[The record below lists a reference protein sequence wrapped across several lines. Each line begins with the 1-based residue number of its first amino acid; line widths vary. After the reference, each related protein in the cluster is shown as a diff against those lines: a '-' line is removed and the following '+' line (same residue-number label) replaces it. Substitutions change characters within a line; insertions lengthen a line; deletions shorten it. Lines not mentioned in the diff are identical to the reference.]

1 MNAASTIGESA
12 IRGGKK
18 ALAAPHGAFQFLT
31 EVRQELAKVVW
42 PTRQQTIRL
51 TLIVVG
57 VSLVTALY
65 IGILDV
71 AFTELINIIIGTA

>member
-1 MNAASTIGESA
+1 MNAAGNLTELP
-12 IRGGKK
+12 RH
-18 ALAAPHGAFQFLT
+18 AATFLT

-57 VSLVTALY
+57 VSVGTAAY

-71 AFTELINIIIGTA
+71 AFTELVNILIGTF